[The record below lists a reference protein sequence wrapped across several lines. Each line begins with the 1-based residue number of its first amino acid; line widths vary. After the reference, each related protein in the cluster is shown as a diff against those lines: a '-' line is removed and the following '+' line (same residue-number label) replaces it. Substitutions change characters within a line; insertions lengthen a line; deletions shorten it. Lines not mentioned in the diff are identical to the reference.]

1 MRHLFL
7 TSVGILCALA
17 MTSCGTTKSNSSAA
31 KASVDDVKAA
41 AEAGTLDCTA
51 FMQDVAD
58 DCFQAAV
65 YEDDGVSL
73 RNDIDENGNVLGP
86 VDQAWAADFC
96 TCFAQ
101 VSFDSFG
108 CETVAADQSLEDDA
122 WKTKYENIGKT
133 CVDAVRDARN
143 AQNAASNDAA
153 PVDTDAAPA
162 DAAQDAAPADAPAA
176 Q

>member
-1 MRHLFL
+1 MRYPFL
-7 TSVGILCALA
+7 ISVGILCTLA
-17 MTSCGTTKSNSSAA
+17 MTSCGTTKSNPSSA
-31 KASVDDVKAA
+31 KASVDDVKTA
-41 AEAGTLDCTA
+41 AEAGTLDCAA

-65 YEDDGVSL
+65 YEEDGVSL

-108 CETVAADQSLEDDA
+108 CQTVAADQSLEDDA
-122 WKTKYENIGKT
+122 WKTKYENVGKT
-133 CVDAVRDARN
+133 CVDAVRADRN
-143 AQNAASNDAA
+143 AQNDA
-153 PVDTDAAPA
+153 PVDDATTQN
-162 DAAQDAAPADAPAA
+162 DAPADAPAA
-176 Q
+176 P